1 MNLVLFVVFV
11 ALFVALTPS
20 VLLRLPSHGSKIM
33 VAVTHGVIF
42 ALVWTIIYK
51 PVMSMTRG
59 LGLNFMEGLETNH
72 SSTTATAPVATAT
85 APATKQEK
93 K

>member
-20 VLLRLPSHGSKIM
+20 VLLRLPANGSKIT
-33 VAVTHGVIF
+33 VAVTHGIIF
-42 ALVWTIIYK
+42 ALVWTIIYR

-59 LGLNFMEGLETNH
+59 LGLNFMEGMEDKKDK
-72 SSTTATAPVATAT
+72 
-85 APATKQEK
+85 TKEGVESGPK
-93 K
+93 KK